1 MKRTRLRR
9 RSPLGRRSKFGNIRT
24 EYRGVLYDSKLEADY
39 AASLDLRKRATSRL
53 DRIKSWKRQVP
64 VKLEVNG
71 RLICTYLCDFVIEH
85 DDTRLEYIEC
95 KGRETPEWRIK
106 KKLFIA
112 LFPEKRLTIVR
123 KS

>member
-9 RSPLGRRSKFGNIRT
+9 RSPLGRRTKFGNIRT

-39 AASLDLRKRATSRL
+39 AATLDLRKRATSRL

-64 VKLEVNG
+64 VKLVVNG
-71 RLICTYLCDFVIEH
+71 YLITTYVVDFVVTH
-85 DDTRLEYIEC
+85 VNGLVEYVEC
-95 KGRETPEWRIK
+95 KGRWTPEARIK
-106 KKLFIA
+106 VKLFAA
-112 LFPEKRLTIVR
+112 LYPFLLTIVR